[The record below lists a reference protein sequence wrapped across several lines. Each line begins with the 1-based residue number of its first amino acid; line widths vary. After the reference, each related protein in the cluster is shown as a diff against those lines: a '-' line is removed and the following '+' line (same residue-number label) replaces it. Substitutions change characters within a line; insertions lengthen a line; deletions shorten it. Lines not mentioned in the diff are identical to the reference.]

1 MSADTARHEWI
12 DTWCTRLQ
20 TILHTPNTDSPTPD
34 NRLIALPSWLWLAPA
49 IDLGRKTVRADGRAM
64 LMPVRLTWGTSDEH
78 LVSLPAGTHE
88 LHWSAL
94 GLGHTATGTLTVTVT
109 ATGIT
114 HDGAGDLVPADAG
127 ADNAAARA
135 QLAAAA
141 VEARWAARM
150 SLEGYVERA
159 VESAVATVTRDVMGL
174 RVGLAVLDTHSIEQ
188 VRDTMLL
195 GTDTS
200 AGAVDRVIDRSLARS
215 AFVKVDPLRYLTVD
229 LQRAAEAYV
238 RRAISDPPIG
248 RKIRRVARSMP
259 GASLEQII
267 SAYREV
273 HPRDYLSDKRAAR
286 ALTSGPDA
294 NAAAVGTLFDGSLAL
309 VDHRVDVEDLAVG
322 RADAA
327 TRLAT
332 VRNLAT
338 SSHNALLVELTARE
352 AS

>member
-20 TILHTPNTDSPTPD
+20 TILHTPTADSPTPG
-34 NRLIALPSWLWLAPA
+34 NRLIALPSWLWLTPA

-64 LMPVRLTWGTSDEH
+64 LMPVRLTWGTADEH

-94 GLGHTATGTLTVTVT
+94 GMGHSATGTITLSITDT
-109 ATGIT
+109 AVR
-114 HDGAGDLVPADAG
+114 HDAAPDLAPQDAG
-127 ADNAAARA
+127 ADTAATRARLTA
-135 QLAAAA
+135 TAA
-141 VEARWAARM
+141 EARWAARM
-150 SLEGYVERA
+150 SLESYVERA
-159 VESAVATVTRDVMGL
+159 VEAAVTTVTRDVIGL
-174 RVGLAVLDTHSIEQ
+174 RAGFAVLDTHSIEQ

-200 AGAVDRVIDRSLARS
+200 TGAVDRIIDRSLAS
-215 AFVKVDPLRYLTVD
+215 AAFVKVDPLRYLTVD

-259 GASLEQII
+259 GASLEQIVG
-267 SAYREV
+267 AYRQA
-273 HPRDYLSDKRAAR
+273 HPRDFLSDKRAAR
-286 ALTSGPDA
+286 ALTAGPDI
-294 NAAAVGTLFDGSLAL
+294 NAAAVRNQVEASMTDRG
-309 VDHRVDVEDLAVG
+309 VDVADLAVA

-327 TRLAT
+327 RHLSIVRT
-332 VRNLAT
+332 VAA
-338 SSHNALLVELTARE
+338 SSRDALVNELTLRE